1 MPLSQNASTLFLLA
15 VGMQSI
21 QLIETESAADMHI
34 THPLFDLIFF
44 FGLLDDVEPHHAPAC
59 KETLEQIFFFH
70 FILFENNS
78 EGYERTFFVFAYIA
92 IKVTP

>member
-1 MPLSQNASTLFLLA
+1 MPLFQNASTLFLLA

-59 KETLEQIFFFH
+59 KETLEQIFFF
-70 FILFENNS
+70 ILFYLKTTVRDTNEHFS
-78 EGYERTFFVFAYIA
+78 FLLTS
-92 IKVTP
+92 P